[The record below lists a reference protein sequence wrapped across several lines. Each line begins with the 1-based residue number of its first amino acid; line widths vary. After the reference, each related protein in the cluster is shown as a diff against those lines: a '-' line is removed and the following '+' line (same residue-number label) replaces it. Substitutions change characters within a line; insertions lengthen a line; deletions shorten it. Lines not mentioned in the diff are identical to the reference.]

1 MTILWLPA
9 VQCFISQGSVDGGNI
24 ADGMEEKLGERYAV
38 QGTEPAVQFTGT
50 EPAVQFTA
58 LQKTVR
64 HEERH
69 LGCEPTHNR

>member
-1 MTILWLPA
+1 MTILVTRGA
-9 VQCFISQGSVDGGNI
+9 VLYISQGSVDGGNI